1 MSLWLVANNLIS
13 TNSFFFNVAFYFHNE
28 FAAGTRALCRPDMVV
43 SFDPISISADTRDL
57 NRAHIHINVFGL
69 PLPKEKKQVHNFWP
83 APNQFSKPIFFF
95 FFLGACEFGHVNF
108 IVGKIW
114 TVWNW
119 ANWKTEEK
127 KTGIGRFERRFKVL
141 MIQSTGKCRKKSIYA
156 KWFNVV
162 TSIACAM
169 VQTSPHVPH
178 GMLLLAFRCATICD
192 WVKDDQGW
200 ELF

>member
-13 TNSFFFNVAFYFHNE
+13 TNSFFFNVAFDFHNE

-57 NRAHIHINVFGL
+57 NRAHIHINVFGS
-69 PLPKEKKQVHNFWP
+69 PLPKEKKRSTVFDLLRINLV
-83 APNQFSKPIFFF
+83 NQSLF
-95 FFLGACEFGHVNF
+95 FFLVLVNF

-127 KTGIGRFERRFKVL
+127 KTGIGRFKRRFKVL

-156 KWFNVV
+156 RWFNVV

-169 VQTSPHVPH
+169 VQTSPQGPH
-178 GMLLLAFRCATICD
+178 GMLLLAFQGATICD

>member
-1 MSLWLVANNLIS
+1 MSL
-13 TNSFFFNVAFYFHNE
+13 
-28 FAAGTRALCRPDMVV
+28 R
-43 SFDPISISADTRDL
+43 
-57 NRAHIHINVFGL
+57 
-69 PLPKEKKQVHNFWP
+69 P
-83 APNQFSKPIFFF
+83 APVPCVGPTWLFLSTQSQSQPTPVIWTGHTSTSMFLDCHCPRKKNRSTIFDLLRINLVNQSFFF

-127 KTGIGRFERRFKVL
+127 KTGIGRFKRRFKVL